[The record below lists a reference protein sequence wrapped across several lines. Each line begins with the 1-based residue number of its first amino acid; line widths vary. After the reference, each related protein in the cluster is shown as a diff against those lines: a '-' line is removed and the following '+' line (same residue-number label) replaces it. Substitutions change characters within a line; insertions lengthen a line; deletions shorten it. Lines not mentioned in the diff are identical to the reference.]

1 MNRALTLEE
10 VVDLS
15 HKGIILV
22 TSKNK
27 KRLYSALDDAISS
40 NEDKFI
46 LLHYQTS
53 NSKKSIN
60 GHWVAMIIKPK
71 IKQIWYFDSYGFFP
85 DNQLE
90 NIPLLYR
97 AKTNQVSRDVGV
109 FLYLAYKKYGFKI
122 RYNDVKL
129 QRSGKNIATC
139 GYYSAYFLRKNC
151 TPEKLVDFLIDYS
164 CKNNISPD
172 RSVIQLCLQ

>member
-1 MNRALTLEE
+1 MNRALSVDE
-10 VVDLS
+10 VVKLS
-15 HKGIILV
+15 HKPIILI
-22 TSKNK
+22 TAKNK
-27 KRLYSALDDAISS
+27 DRLYSALDNAISS
-40 NEDKFI
+40 NKDKFI

-53 NSKKSIN
+53 NNSKSIN
-60 GHWVAMIIKPK
+60 GHWVSMIIKPK
-71 IKQIWYFDSYGFFP
+71 IKQIWYFDSYGYFP

-97 AKTNQVSRDVGV
+97 VKTNQVTRDVGI
-109 FLYLAYKKYGFKI
+109 FLYTAYKKYGFKI

-139 GYYSAYFLRKNC
+139 GYYSAFFLRKNC
-151 TPEKLVDFLIDYS
+151 TPEKMAYFLIDYS
-164 CKNNISPD
+164 DNNKISPD